1 MEVERV
7 KMSETEEKLCFKF
20 NYPKKFLCGI
30 SLETGAL
37 VLALITI
44 LASTVHIGVAS
55 YFISLGADVT
65 NFGELVDGS
74 KEEVYRIT
82 FSFYI
87 YEGNTKYWE
96 HWAKL
101 NGVDVAL
108 SLLALILAIV
118 GLVGV
123 LKRKPTLVL
132 CLVCAV
138 WGYIGFW
145 IGKIFGTA
153 AFCDDFTISPGLAWT
168 LTIALGIALVVLFYF
183 PICVESLYY
192 KLRKEEKEKQVRQ
205 TKSLAKLTMIFKVG
219 GSEMGEANF

>member
-1 MEVERV
+1 MQVESV
-7 KMSETEEKLCFKF
+7 KMPNSEEKLCFKF

-37 VLALITI
+37 VLAFITI
-44 LASTVHIGVAS
+44 LASIVHIGVAS

-65 NFGELVDGS
+65 NFGELVDSS

-82 FSFYI
+82 FGFYI
-87 YEGNTKYWE
+87 LERNTEGWE
-96 HWAKL
+96 HWAKW
-101 NGVDVAL
+101 NGVDVAI
-108 SLLALILAIV
+108 SLFSLILTIV

-123 LKRKPTLVL
+123 LKRKSSLVV
-132 CLVCAV
+132 CLVCGLVCYHA
-138 WGYIGFW
+138 FW
-145 IGKIFGTA
+145 IGNIFWTA
-153 AFCDDFTISPGLAWT
+153 VICDDFAMSPGLAWT
-168 LTIALGIALVVLFYF
+168 LTIALVIALVVLLYL
-183 PICVESLYY
+183 PICVESLYF